1 MTANTFGRMTET
13 QSLKNPSRMCS
24 FSDIKWVGLLGGFH
38 DFSHFLP
45 IARLISVIPPFLIFV
60 CHWIVTFFIDQFLY
74 LAFIYLFIYLSIY
87 F

>member
-45 IARLISVIPPFLIFV
+45 IARLISVIPPF
-60 CHWIVTFFIDQFLY
+60 
-74 LAFIYLFIYLSIY
+74 
-87 F
+87 